1 MRPGGKGGLCM
12 ELERLAT
19 KLTAQRR
26 TIVTFVKV
34 DNDVFVPACVRVMR
48 TDSQCSMFNVQ
59 WIGWCTAMDS
69 FTPNVLSKMIHAKYL
84 SAVSLQMESVD
95 L

>member
-1 MRPGGKGGLCM
+1 M

-48 TDSQCSMFNVQ
+48 TDSQCSMFNGLAGAQQ
-59 WIGWCTAMDS
+59 WIHS
-69 FTPNVLSKMIHAKYL
+69 H
-84 SAVSLQMESVD
+84 QMCFQK
-95 L
+95 